1 MECMRSVKYTP
12 STPMQSATRYVANQ
26 ITLTADFLSAV
37 LKSPN
42 ISDEYLLTVEAMI
55 WLSRQSEPHVG
66 QISPSPIDFAPKYAW
81 STPEPQRVHR
91 THILCMLLLQHRDSL
106 E

>member
-1 MECMRSVKYTP
+1 MECMRSVKYTH
-12 STPMQSATRYVANQ
+12 STPMQPATHYVANQ

-66 QISPSPIDFAPKYAW
+66 QISPSPIDLAPKYAW

-91 THILCMLLLQHRDSL
+91 THILCMLLLQHCNSL
-106 E
+106 G

>member
-66 QISPSPIDFAPKYAW
+66 QISPSPIDLAPKYAW

-91 THILCMLLLQHRDSL
+91 THILCMLLLQHCNSL

>member
-1 MECMRSVKYTP
+1 MRSVKYTP
-12 STPMQSATRYVANQ
+12 STPMQPATRYVANQ
-26 ITLTADFLSAV
+26 ITLTADLLSAV

-55 WLSRQSEPHVG
+55 WLSRQLEPQVG
-66 QISPSPIDFAPKYAW
+66 QLSPNPIDFTPKYAW

-91 THILCMLLLQHRDSL
+91 THILCILYIQHSSSL